1 MLGRFLDT
9 FMVSV
14 ATGVIHSP
22 EIDPV
27 GGPTSDLDQMLYL
40 KALPLVLYW
49 RSKCESVGSIAQMT

>member
-1 MLGRFLDT
+1 
-9 FMVSV
+9 MVSV